1 MMGTFAAV
9 GATRTTRRNLA
20 AAQAGSLGVIG
31 ALLGTLVG
39 FVPGIALARAT
50 TRVPMSPAS
59 YDAAGAQTLLDPT
72 VVIPWLQLAV
82 PILVVPALAAM
93 LAWLAIRKAPTV
105 TRRLT

>member
-1 MMGTFAAV
+1 MSANYGEYTE
-9 GATRTTRRNLA
+9 GAP
-20 AAQAGSLGVIG
+20 
-31 ALLGTLVG
+31 ALV
-39 FVPGIALARAT
+39 
-50 TRVPMSPAS
+50 
-59 YDAAGAQTLLDPT
+59 DPT